1 MDNNIRYGIG
11 LDCGIASVGWA
22 VMLLD
27 EKDEPFK
34 IHKLG
39 SRIFDAAE
47 VPKTGASL
55 AAPRREARGARR
67 RIRRHKLR
75 NQTIRQK
82 IIIESGLM
90 TENELNKLF
99 CHKLSDIYELR
110 TRALD
115 EILSN
120 EEFARVLLHLAQ
132 RRGFKSNRK
141 NESTGEEG
149 KLLKAVKENVEL
161 MENKSYRT
169 VGEMFFKDE
178 KYKTHKRNK
187 STDYTSTVSRK
198 DVELEV
204 EKIFASQRTFG
215 NAFATEELEDEYKK
229 IVFAQRAFDEGP
241 GGNSKYGG
249 NLIEKMLGKC
259 TFEPDELRSPK
270 SCFTFEYFNLL
281 QNINK
286 IKIISENGEKRA
298 LNENERNVIK
308 ALAFKKTQVTYS
320 DIRKSLNLSETE
332 VFNSISY
339 GKKWRETVKDE
350 NGKAKKDKNNKTQ
363 YIFKTLDRNET
374 ESKTK
379 FNYLKAYHEVKKI
392 LDKIQPGYTDALS
405 TEEKDAIGYA
415 FNVYKQDEKIAKY
428 LADKNIDTAVIKALT
443 EKLPSFS
450 GAGRLSVKAM
460 KKIIPYLEKGLV
472 YSDAVEHAGYD
483 FKAHSGSSKMLRIN
497 VNDITELE
505 NIVNPVVKRAVSQ
518 TIKVVNAI
526 TNEMG
531 CPPVYLNIELARDL
545 SKTKKER
552 DALEKKMKE
561 GFEKNEQVKAEIK
574 QYFPNF
580 SPKGMDIIK
589 WKLWNDQGG
598 ISVYS
603 QDNIERS
610 RLFEPGYVDV
620 DHIIPY
626 SICFNDSYANK
637 VLVKSYENREKGNC
651 LPLQW
656 LKGEKADNFKVYV
669 HSSHLSHQKKQRLLK
684 ETITEDDRKEWKER
698 NLNDT
703 RYISRVLYN
712 LFNDNLLFAD
722 FCDETKKRHV
732 VSVNGAAT
740 AYMRKRWGINK
751 IRADGDL
758 HHAVDAAVIA
768 CFTQGLVNKV
778 SRYSKYNEC
787 KYSGEN
793 QELVIDKW
801 GEVIDKFPFPYE
813 GFRDE
818 LDARISDNPSKLI
831 SDLIQGGKLE
841 NYTLNEAASL
851 KTPFVSRM
859 QKHKNTGAAHKDTIR
874 SGKKEGCTIS
884 KVELAKLKLSQDKD
898 GNDTIVSGTGEYYN
912 KEDDKLLYNALLK
925 RLKEFDGNGEKAFP
939 SGENFYKPTSDGKN
953 GPPVKK
959 VKIIEKA
966 SLTVPVLKNNGEFT
980 GVAANGDMIRTDV
993 FYCDGSKD
1001 KKLKGYYCVPI
1012 YVSDTKKDKLPNK
1025 ACCSGGYEKWKE
1037 MDEDDFIFSLYPN
1050 DLIKI
1055 TSQKDIPMKIK
1066 TKGASLNENIT
1077 FKEALLYYTGLDI
1090 DSGRISFITNDASYE
1105 GRKAINSLSKLEKY
1119 TVDILGNYYPVKKE
1133 TRQGFSKNK

>member
-22 VMLLD
+22 VMLLND
-27 EKDEPFK
+27 KDEPFK

-55 AAPRREARGARR
+55 AAPRREARSARR

-141 NESTGEEG
+141 NESSGDDG

-204 EKIFASQRTFG
+204 KKIFAAQREFG
-215 NAFATEELEDEYKK
+215 NSFATKELEEKYKE

-259 TFEPDELRSPK
+259 TFEPDEIRSPK
-270 SCFTFEYFNLL
+270 SCFTFECFNLL

-286 IKIISENGEKRA
+286 IKIISENGSKRP
-298 LNENERNVIK
+298 LNENERQTLK
-308 ALAFKKTQVTYS
+308 KLAFKKASLSYA
-320 DIRKSLNLSETE
+320 DIRKSLGLSQSES
-332 VFNSISY
+332 FNSISY
-339 GKKWRETVKDE
+339 GTIVKKAEKDE
-350 NGKAKKDKNNKTQ
+350 NGKIKKV
-363 YIFKTLDRNET
+363 ISLDSSEV

-379 FNYLKAYHEVKKI
+379 FNYLKAYHEIRKV
-392 LDKIQPGYTDALS
+392 LDKISKNYIENLS
-405 TEEKDAIGYA
+405 TEHKDYIGYA
-415 FNVYKQDEKIAKY
+415 FNVYKQDKKITEYLTEKGV
-428 LADKNIDTAVIKALT
+428 DTNIIEILI

-460 KKIIPYLEKGLV
+460 EKILPYLKNGEI
-472 YSDAVEHAGYD
+472 YSDAVEHAGYN
-483 FKAHSGSSKMLRIN
+483 FKSHSNDKKTLRIN
-497 VNDITELE
+497 VNNIPELE

-531 CPPVYLNIELARDL
+531 CPPVYLNIELAREL
-545 SKTKKER
+545 SKTKQER
-552 DALEKKMKE
+552 NALKKMMDE
-561 GFEKNEQVKAEIK
+561 GYAKNEKAKAEIK
-574 QYFPNF
+574 QHFPNY
-580 SPKGMDIIK
+580 SPKGIDIIK
-589 WKLWNDQGG
+589 YKLWYDQGG
-598 ISVYS
+598 VSVYS
-603 QDNIERS
+603 KDNIIELN

-637 VLVKSYENREKGNC
+637 VLVKSSENREKGNR

-656 LKGEKADNFKVYV
+656 LKGEKANAFKV
-669 HSSHLSHQKKQRLLK
+669 HINNLTLSYQKKQYLLK
-684 ETITEDDRKEWKER
+684 ETITEDDRNAWKER

-712 LFNDNLLFAD
+712 LFNDNLLFSD
-722 FCDETKKRHV
+722 FCDEIKKRHV

-793 QELVIDKW
+793 QEIVIDEW
-801 GEVIDKFPFPYE
+801 GEVIDKFPFPYD
-813 GFRDE
+813 GFRYE

-831 SDLIQGGKLE
+831 SDFIQSGKIE
-841 NYTLNEAASL
+841 NYTLNEAVSI

-874 SGKKEGCTIS
+874 SGKKEGYTIS
-884 KVELAKLKLSQDKD
+884 KVELTKLKLSQDKD
-898 GNDTIVSGTGEYYN
+898 GNDIIVSGTGEYYN

-953 GPPVKK
+953 GPQVKK

-980 GVAANGDMIRTDV
+980 GIAANGSMIRTDV
-993 FYCDGSKD
+993 FYCDGNKD

-1025 ACCSGGYEKWKE
+1025 ACCNGGYEKWKE
-1037 MDEDDFIFSLYPN
+1037 MDEEDFIFSIYPN

-1066 TKGASLNENIT
+1066 TKGSSLDKEIT

-1090 DSGRISFITNDASYE
+1090 ASGTISFITNDASYE

-1119 TVDILGNYYPVKKE
+1119 TVDILGNYHSVKKE
-1133 TRQGFSKNK
+1133 KRQTFSKNK

>member
-27 EKDEPFK
+27 KDEPFK

-120 EEFARVLLHLAQ
+120 KEFARVLIHLAQ

-141 NESTGEEG
+141 NESSGDNG
-149 KLLKAVKENVEL
+149 KLLKAVKENIEL

-169 VGEMFFKDE
+169 VGEMFCKDE

-204 EKIFASQRTFG
+204 EKIFAAQRKFG
-215 NAFATEELEDEYKK
+215 NSFATEELEKKYKE
-229 IVFAQRAFDEGP
+229 IVFAQRSFDEGP

-259 TFEPDELRSPK
+259 TFEPDERRSPK

-286 IKIISENGEKRA
+286 IKIISENGTKRP
-298 LNENERNVIK
+298 LNKNERQTLK
-308 ALAFKKTQVTYS
+308 ELAFKKASLSYA
-320 DIRKSLNLSETE
+320 DIRKSLGLSQSEN
-332 VFNSISY
+332 FNSISY
-339 GKKWRETVKDE
+339 GKIVKKAEKDE
-350 NGKAKKDKNNKTQ
+350 NNKII
-363 YIFKTLDRNET
+363 YKVISSDFSEV

-379 FNYLKAYHEVKKI
+379 FNYLKAYHEIRKV
-392 LDKIQPGYTDALS
+392 LDKISKNYIENLS
-405 TEEKDAIGYA
+405 TEHKDYIGYA
-415 FNVYKQDEKIAKY
+415 FNVYKQDEKITEY
-428 LADKNIDTAVIKALT
+428 LTEKGIDTNIIEILI

-460 KKIIPYLEKGLV
+460 KKILPYLENGEI
-472 YSDAVEHAGYD
+472 YSYAVEHAGYN
-483 FKAHSGSSKMLRIN
+483 FKAHSNDKKTLRIN
-497 VNDITELE
+497 VNNIPELE

-531 CPPVYLNIELARDL
+531 CPPVYLNIELAREL
-545 SKTKKER
+545 SKTKQER
-552 DALEKKMKE
+552 NALKKMMDE
-561 GFEKNEQVKAEIK
+561 GYAKNEKAKAEIK
-574 QYFPNF
+574 QHFPNY
-580 SPKGMDIIK
+580 SPKGIDIIK
-589 WKLWNDQGG
+589 YKLWYDQGG
-598 ISVYS
+598 VSVYS
-603 QDNIERS
+603 KDNIIELN

-637 VLVKSYENREKGNC
+637 VLVKSSENREKGNR

-669 HSSHLSHQKKQRLLK
+669 RSSHLSYQKKQRLLK
-684 ETITEDDRKEWKER
+684 ETITEDDRNAWKER

-722 FCDETKKRHV
+722 FWDETKKRHV

-793 QELVIDKW
+793 QEFVIDEW

-813 GFRDE
+813 CFRDE

-831 SDLIQGGKLE
+831 SDLIQSGKIE
-841 NYTLNEAASL
+841 NYKLNETVSI

-874 SGKKEGCTIS
+874 SGKKEGYTIS

-898 GNDTIVSGTGEYYN
+898 GNDIIVSGTGEYYN

-966 SLTVPVLKNNGEFT
+966 SLTVPVLKNNGNFT
-980 GVAANGDMIRTDV
+980 GVAANGDMVRTDV

-1001 KKLKGYYCVPI
+1001 KKIKGYYCVPI

-1025 ACCSGGYEKWKE
+1025 ACCNGGYEKWKE
-1037 MDEDDFIFSLYPN
+1037 MDDNDFIFSLYPN

-1055 TSQKDIPMKIK
+1055 ASKKATSMKLK
-1066 TKGASLNENIT
+1066 NEGSSLDKEIT
-1077 FKEALLYYTGLDI
+1077 FKEKLLYYIKLDI
-1090 DSGRISFITNDASYE
+1090 ASGNITFITNDASYE
-1105 GRKAINSLSKLEKY
+1105 GRKGVNGLDKLEKY

-1133 TRQGFSKNK
+1133 TRQSFSKNK